1 VDGAFDLMARVFVC
15 LSNGKWEGHGI
26 GNGDANGEWC
36 DLLGI
41 RDWSFVCSAREWG
54 IYVSSVL

>member
-1 VDGAFDLMARVFVC
+1 VDGAFDLMAGVFVC

-41 RDWSFVCSAREWG
+41 RDWSFVCSARE
-54 IYVSSVL
+54 